1 MAVIVDGRMLI
12 GGKLV
17 SAKRGR
23 WMESIDPANEEVIGR
38 VPLAD
43 EEDMADAVDSALDA
57 SASWAGLSMVE
68 RGDCL
73 RAYAHRLS
81 EESERILGVEVRDTG
96 NTISKLRD
104 DVASACRSI
113 EYFAGLGLELKG
125 DTIPA
130 TAGGLHFSLRQ
141 PYGVVG
147 RIVPFNHP
155 IMFAARC
162 GGPLIAG
169 NTVVIK
175 PSEQSPLS
183 AAILGEICQETL
195 PPGVVNIVT
204 GGGSA
209 GEALVRH
216 PAVKRI
222 SFTGSVPTGMA
233 IQRSAAEVAV
243 KHISLELGGKNPMIV
258 FPDADAGQVAAA
270 AVAGMNFAWQGQ
282 SCGSVSRLLVH
293 EDLYDTV
300 LNGVVRLVEGL
311 RLGDPALESSMM
323 GPVNSKRQYDKVL
336 SYIGAGR
343 EDGARLVTGGQ
354 RPEGEEFAR
363 GYWILPT
370 VFADV
375 TRGMRIFREEIFGP
389 VLSVSRW
396 SDRDDIVELA
406 NSVEYGLTAAIWTS
420 DLTAGLRAARDV
432 KAGYVWLNGVSRHY
446 PGCSFGGFKNS
457 GIGREEGLDEL
468 LSYTESKT
476 VHVPL

>member
-1 MAVIVDGRMLI
+1 
-12 GGKLV
+12 
-17 SAKRGR
+17 
-23 WMESIDPANEEVIGR
+23 
-38 VPLAD
+38 
-43 EEDMADAVDSALDA
+43 
-57 SASWAGLSMVE
+57 
-68 RGDCL
+68 
-73 RAYAHRLS
+73 
-81 EESERILGVEVRDTG
+81 
-96 NTISKLRD
+96 
-104 DVASACRSI
+104 
-113 EYFAGLGLELKG
+113 
-125 DTIPA
+125 
-130 TAGGLHFSLRQ
+130 
-141 PYGVVG
+141 
-147 RIVPFNHP
+147 
-155 IMFAARC
+155 
-162 GGPLIAG
+162 
-169 NTVVIK
+169 
-175 PSEQSPLS
+175 
-183 AAILGEICQETL
+183 
-195 PPGVVNIVT
+195 
-204 GGGSA
+204 
-209 GEALVRH
+209 
-216 PAVKRI
+216 
-222 SFTGSVPTGMA
+222 
-233 IQRSAAEVAV
+233 
-243 KHISLELGGKNPMIV
+243 MIV